1 MKYTKKMFGPFSLSI
16 ILLALVILVSGCKKK
31 EEQPE
36 PKAPQ
41 QVEQTQPK
49 AEEPPKVEEPKEEK
63 VPSIEGVW
71 KGTFY
76 NKSMT
81 MLVAKQEGKDFTGET
96 TVNWA
101 KPLTMKIKGSFDP
114 KELTMKFVDQSTSKD
129 AGSYE
134 GTLSADLKTF
144 TGKFTLNSGGRK
156 FDVKLSLQ

>member
-1 MKYTKKMFGPFSLSI
+1 MLNLLSKKIKGIKMYPIFLFSLS
-16 ILLALVILVSGCKKK
+16 LLALLVFTSCEQKKP
-31 EEQPE
+31 EEVSVPKDTLQVKVVE
-36 PKAPQ
+36 PI
-41 QVEQTQPK
+41 VEQ
-49 AEEPPKVEEPKEEK
+49 
-63 VPSIEGVW
+63 VPSIKGTW

-81 MLVAKQEGKDFTGET
+81 MFIGEQTEKDFKGET

-101 KPLTMKIKGSFDP
+101 SPLTMKIKGSFDP
-114 KELTMKFVDQSTSKD
+114 KALTMKFVDQSSKKD

-156 FDVKLSLQ
+156 YDVKLSLQ